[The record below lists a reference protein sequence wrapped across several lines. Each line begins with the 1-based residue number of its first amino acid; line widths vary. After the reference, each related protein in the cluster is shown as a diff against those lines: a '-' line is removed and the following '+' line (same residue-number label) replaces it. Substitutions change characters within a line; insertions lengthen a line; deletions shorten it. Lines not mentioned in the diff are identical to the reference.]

1 MRPPGFWQHDGVIP
15 RLLTPV
21 SSLVAELT
29 ARRMEQPGWRAPV
42 PVVCCGNAS
51 VGGTGKTTLAL
62 DLGTRL
68 TRRGARVAFI
78 TRGYRSRSRRP
89 SRVSLGH
96 DATDVGDEAM
106 LLSEVAPTFVGA
118 DRVASARAAVEAGAT
133 VLVMDDG
140 LQNPGLVKDLSF
152 LVIDGAAGFGNGR
165 VLPGGPLREP
175 VAACATRCHA
185 AVLIGEDRGDVGT
198 VLPASLAV
206 LRARLQPEGP
216 DLCGRRVVAFAG
228 IGRPAKFFTTL
239 QEAGADIVWHRG
251 FPDHHAYHPA
261 ELRRL
266 EKRAARLDAVL
277 VTTPKDA
284 VRLPRDWQA
293 KVIVAG
299 VSLAWAEESQIE
311 KLLRSVA

>member
-1 MRPPGFWQHDGVIP
+1 MRPPGFWEHDGLIP
-15 RLLTPV
+15 RLLAPL
-21 SSLVAELT
+21 SNLAAELT
-29 ARRMEQPGWRAPV
+29 ARRMAQPGWRVPV

-62 DLGTRL
+62 DLGVRL
-68 TRRGARVAFI
+68 TRRGARVAFL
-78 TRGYRSRSRRP
+78 TRGYRSRSHGT

-118 DRVASARAAVEAGAT
+118 DRVASARAAVAAGAT

-175 VAACATRCHA
+175 VAACARRCHA
-185 AVLIGEDRGDVGT
+185 AILIGEDRGDVGT

-206 LRARLQPEGP
+206 LRARLQPQGP
-216 DLCGRRVVAFAG
+216 DLTRRRVVAFAG
-228 IGRPAKFFTTL
+228 IGRPAKFFATL
-239 QEAGADIVWHRG
+239 QEAGAEIAWHRG

-266 EKRAARLDAVL
+266 EKRAAKLDAVL

-284 VRLPRDWQA
+284 VRLPLDWQA
-293 KVIVAG
+293 KVLVAG
-299 VSLAWAEESQIE
+299 VSLAWADDSHIE
-311 KLLRSVA
+311 TLLGSVA

>member
-15 RLLTPV
+15 RLLTPI
-21 SSLVAELT
+21 SSLVAEFA
-29 ARRMEQPGWRAPV
+29 ARRMEQPGWRVPV

-62 DLGTRL
+62 DLGARL
-68 TRRGARVAFI
+68 TRRGARVAFL
-78 TRGYRSRSRRP
+78 TRGYRGQSRGT

-118 DRVASARAAVEAGAT
+118 DRAASARAAVEAGAT

-152 LVIDGAAGFGNGR
+152 LVIDGAAGFANGR
-165 VLPGGPLREP
+165 VLPAGPLREP
-175 VAACATRCHA
+175 VAACARRCHA

-198 VLPASLAV
+198 VLPARLAV
-206 LRARLQPEGP
+206 LRARLQPEGL
-216 DLCGRRVVAFAG
+216 DLTGRRVVAFAG
-228 IGRPAKFFTTL
+228 IGRPSKFFATL
-239 QEAGADIVWHRG
+239 QEGGADIVWHRS

-284 VRLPRDWQA
+284 VRLPLEWQA
-293 KVIVAG
+293 KVIVVG

-311 KLLRSVA
+311 TLLGSVA